1 MNSRDA
7 DPPDAVDEVDVVAGA
22 RVSLL
27 GRALGLLADRPELRY
42 IFAGVLS
49 VLTLVGVF
57 VLKGG
62 GKAARETTEGKSPPV
77 ASIPRRGDGANETPG
92 PKVAETAPAASGSPE
107 SQTKE
112 PSAVASNA
120 SDPAIPFTDEEAR
133 AASAKVIPPAD
144 EPVQIALNDDP
155 PKPAIPPPVDAKDDG
170 LPPMS
175 PAASAAITP
184 PPAEPKSKEEASKSK
199 EQASKPKL
207 DTPKPS
213 PPPDSKGDHPAESPL
228 DRIKNALAKAAAAQA
243 GQGDHAKSGEKSSS
257 TTAPGAAKTN
267 SAAAPA
273 VVAPPDPKKSDLP
286 VIATP
291 DDVKTEPKAAPG
303 STPNPAAKPAN
314 DAPSGTSPS
323 PSPPAH
329 AKEPGTSKAD
339 DHAPKPPIEPPGKPV
354 EPPVTTAPQTVSPAA
369 KLPDADL
376 EANAPPTD
384 FPDLLPPAPAA
395 ANPPIDPK
403 PAADEVK
410 EKPKPAAIAPKAV
423 EKPAPPPSRT
433 ETREQLK
440 SASRGADEGTKL
452 ERSRSVLNDPAPV
465 PSMPDL
471 GGLETPGL
479 GSSTAAKPS
488 VPRPDPVAPRPD
500 PVAPRPADFNLPAT
514 GVVKLPRAGRLEL
527 GGASVRD
534 ELNHDLD
541 IASNFEGGSRAS
553 RAEERFDESVRDQVE
568 PVPHVVRRGETF
580 WTISRLYYGTPRYYK
595 ALWSANK
602 DRAPSLEQPLIV
614 GMTVRVPPPE
624 SLEAALI
631 EPASSGSR
639 GVGPGRVRKTARP
652 SSHTSD
658 DFDDAIPPA
667 ESDTLKS
674 KPRAST
680 RNSNV
685 ALALPKVD
693 EFAAARAR
701 ERDLDP
707 LYGPEE
713 TPKPMHR
720 VGRYETLR
728 GIARDYLGDSRRADE
743 ILELNRDAIDDPN
756 HLITGQLL
764 VLPDDAR
771 PRRSSLGARRPL
783 Y

>member
-7 DPPDAVDEVDVVAGA
+7 GPPDAVDEVDEVAGA

-27 GRALGLLADRPELRY
+27 KRALGLLADRPELRY
-42 IFAGVLS
+42 IFAGGLS

-62 GKAARETTEGKSPPV
+62 GKAARETTEGKAPPV
-77 ASIPRRGDGANETPG
+77 ASIPRRGDDTNETPG
-92 PKVAETAPAASGSPE
+92 PKVAETVPAPSGSPE
-107 SQTKE
+107 SQAKE
-112 PSAVASNA
+112 PSEVASHV
-120 SDPAIPFTDEEAR
+120 SDPAIPLTDEEAR
-133 AASAKVIPPAD
+133 AASAKVTPPAD
-144 EPVQIALNDDP
+144 EPMQLALNDEP

-184 PPAEPKSKEEASKSK
+184 PPAEPKSKEEASK
-199 EQASKPKL
+199 PKL

-213 PPPDSKGDHPAESPL
+213 PPPDSKGNHPAESPL
-228 DRIKNALAKAAAAQA
+228 DRIKNSLAKAAAARA
-243 GQGDHAKSGEKSSS
+243 GQGDPAKSGEKSSS
-257 TTAPGAAKTN
+257 ATTPGAAKTN

-291 DDVKTEPKAAPG
+291 DDVKTELKAAPG
-303 STPNPAAKPAN
+303 PTPNPAAKPAN
-314 DAPSGTSPS
+314 DAPSGTPPS
-323 PSPPAH
+323 PSPPAQV
-329 AKEPGTSKAD
+329 KEPGTSKAD
-339 DHAPKPPIEPPGKPV
+339 DHAPKQPIEPPGKPV
-354 EPPVTTAPQTVSPAA
+354 EPPATIAPQAVLPAA
-369 KLPDADL
+369 KPPAADQ
-376 EANAPPTD
+376 EAIAPPTD

-410 EKPKPAAIAPKAV
+410 EKPKPPAIAPKPL

-433 ETREQLK
+433 EPREQPK
-440 SASRGADEGTKL
+440 SVSRGADEGTKL

-465 PSMPDL
+465 PSMSDL
-471 GGLETPGL
+471 DGLETPGS
-479 GSSTAAKPS
+479 GSNTAAKPS
-488 VPRPDPVAPRPD
+488 VPRPDPVVPRPDPVAPRLDPVAPRPDPVVPRPD

-514 GVVKLPRAGRLEL
+514 GVVKLPRAGPLEL
-527 GGASVRD
+527 GGVSVRD

-580 WTISRLYYGTPRYYK
+580 WSISRLYYGTPRYYK

-624 SLEAALI
+624 SLDAALI
-631 EPASSGSR
+631 EPASTGSR
-639 GVGPGRVRKTARP
+639 GVAPGRVRKTARP
-652 SSHTSD
+652 SSRASD

-667 ESDTLKS
+667 ESDALKS

-743 ILELNRDAIDDPN
+743 ILELNRDAI
-756 HLITGQLL
+756 
-764 VLPDDAR
+764 
-771 PRRSSLGARRPL
+771 
-783 Y
+783 